1 MKQVLRTTGNLA
13 FALIVLAAFAASNL
27 YAGEITGVESQ
38 NQGDSV
44 VVSVLADE
52 ELEYSDAVDYAEW
65 LLRVDFPGATLG
77 TAAQASIYDFPQE
90 VADWVSGYRLERTE
104 AGSRLVLVLGERAVP
119 LKIRIDREGN
129 RLGIIIPTGDGA
141 AENVILVPL
150 GFTDPPATFWEVAAN
165 GSYRVM
171 PLALETEE
179 GGKPVQ
185 VTEVE
190 PTPRPEPAEAAK
202 PAPAPEMSAGLQSFL
217 IPPGIEKRPENGAV
231 LGLEEEAAPVEA
243 PRSFDVKSG
252 ESEEATHN
260 YSYSDFAP
268 RPKPAPAAE
277 ATPAVEE
284 KPEPAAEPVAAETPK
299 EEAAVSKAPEAL
311 AGLPKEELMKLA
323 EAPGETVL
331 TVDEQGATLSEEA
344 ESFAPEVPPEA
355 EAEVVDPPKFAW
367 VPSDERRKRDQ
378 EEGRGWG
385 DGPNPWDVGKDRMG
399 PPLPPKSF
407 LEESP
412 FERERIT
419 FECVDAPIAQ
429 AITLM
434 VTSTPFNVIVESGV
448 SEAKVT
454 LSFKDTPLM
463 QALDTV
469 TAANN
474 LLYTI
479 RNDTIIVGTR
489 DNIGR
494 RLGGYVTRTFRL
506 DYSDAE
512 SVKQVLVDNGIVAE
526 TNIGVYNGESID
538 LGIKTGGTYLSEGE
552 GGVNAGDI
560 REITSLL
567 STARSNTLVVTETPE
582 RMETVARIIEE
593 IDHKPRQV
601 TLETS
606 IVELTETGMKTL
618 GFEIPNTTNIPI
630 NEGPGASATGIPLGT
645 WMQTLYR
652 DPMSIAAVLNHQ
664 IELGNA
670 RILSR
675 PNLSSID
682 GRQAIYFAGRLI
694 PYITRPAVETG
705 GTYTPPQV
713 EFQAIGIV
721 LSFKPRVDRDGAI
734 TIEVNPSVS
743 TLLRFVDVGQGTQA
757 PESQTRQVTATVRV
771 RDKETFVIAGLLSEE
786 ERENLRKVPL
796 LSEIPL
802 FGELFTKRETSKER
816 TEIMVFVTPVLHD

>member
-13 FALIVLAAFAASNL
+13 FVLIVLACFATSSL

-38 NQGDSV
+38 SKDGTV

-52 ELEYSDAVDYAEW
+52 ALEYSEAMDYAEW
-65 LLRVDFPGATLG
+65 LLRVDFPGASIG
-77 TAAQASIYDFPQE
+77 PAAQASIFDFPQE
-90 VADWVSGYRLERTE
+90 VADWVRSYRLERTE

-119 LKIRIDREGN
+119 LRIRFDREGG

-141 AENVILVPL
+141 AEDVILVPL

-165 GSYRVM
+165 GSYRVI
-171 PLALETEE
+171 PLTLEPEE
-179 GGKPVQ
+179 SGKPVQ
-185 VTEVE
+185 LTEVV
-190 PTPRPEPAEAAK
+190 PIPRAASAEAPT

-231 LGLEEEAAPVEA
+231 LGLEEEAAPAEA
-243 PRSFDVKSG
+243 PRPFEVESG
-252 ESEEATHN
+252 AAGETTHN
-260 YSYSDFAP
+260 YHYSDFAP
-268 RPKPAPAAE
+268 RPKPAPVAE
-277 ATPAVEE
+277 APPAPVVE
-284 KPEPAAEPVAAETPK
+284 PEPATPPSAAVVL
-299 EEAAVSKAPEAL
+299 EEEVAVSKAPEVF
-311 AGLPKEELMKLA
+311 AGLPKEELLKLA

-331 TVDEQGATLSEEA
+331 TVDEQGAALSEEVEA
-344 ESFAPEVPPEA
+344 AAPETPA
-355 EAEVVDPPKFAW
+355 EATEEATAPERFAW
-367 VPSDERRKRDQ
+367 VPSDERRKRD
-378 EEGRGWG
+378 EEAGRPWS
-385 DGPNPWDVGKDRMG
+385 DGMNPWDVGRDRLG
-399 PPLPPKSF
+399 PPLPPKPL
-407 LEESP
+407 LEASP
-412 FERERIT
+412 LERERIT
-419 FECVDAPIAQ
+419 YECVDAPITQ
-429 AITLM
+429 AIALM
-434 VTSTPFNVIVESGV
+434 VSASPFNVIVESGV

-454 LSFKDTPLM
+454 LSFKDTPLL

-474 LLYTI
+474 LLYTV

-506 DYSDAE
+506 DYADAE
-512 SVKQVLVDNGIVAE
+512 SVKQVLVDNGMVDE
-526 TNIGVYNGESID
+526 KNIGVYNGEKTD
-538 LGIKTGGTYLSEGE
+538 LGIKAGGTFLSEGE

-567 STARSNTLVVTETPE
+567 STARPNTLVVTETPE

-593 IDHKPRQV
+593 IDHKPKQV

-618 GFEIPNTTNIPI
+618 GFEIPDATDIPI
-630 NEGPGASATGIPLGT
+630 NEGPGASASGIPLGA
-645 WMQTLYR
+645 WVQTMYR
-652 DPMSIAAVLNHQ
+652 DPMSIAAVINHQ
-664 IELGNA
+664 IEEGNA

-675 PNLSSID
+675 PNLSSVD

-705 GTYTPPQV
+705 GTYTPPEV
-713 EFQAIGIV
+713 EFQAIGVV

-771 RDKETFVIAGLLSEE
+771 RDRETFVIAGLLSEE

-802 FGELFTKRETSKER
+802 FGELFTKREKSRER